1 MEPGNK
7 DLKSSVKIIL
17 SITMTVFMLALVT
30 GCVERL
36 IKVTSSPPGAV
47 VWLNDQ
53 EIGSTP
59 ITVPFTWYGEYS
71 VVLRKDG
78 YEPVLTSVETPTP
91 FYQWPILDFFSECLL
106 PVDLVDEHNWD
117 FQLQAVGEV
126 DSNRLIIRAERMRIQ
141 AQTQGKEPA
150 GN

>member
-1 MEPGNK
+1 M
-7 DLKSSVKIIL
+7 KSAVKITL
-17 SITMTVFMLALVT
+17 SMTMMFVMLTLVT

-36 IKVTSSPPGAV
+36 IKVTSNPPGAV

-71 VVLRKDG
+71 VVLRKEG

-91 FYQWPILDFFSECLL
+91 FYQWPVLDFFSECLL

-117 FQLQAVGEV
+117 FELEAAGQV
-126 DSNRLIIRAERMRIQ
+126 DSNRLIIRGERMRIQ
-141 AQTQGKEPA
+141 AQTQGKESA
-150 GN
+150 GD